1 MTRIRAHKSYPRQP
15 DIGGGDE
22 NHATD
27 KSTPHQALAEKN
39 KTMQIPRTNHIHAQI
54 VDAHPYRISGP
65 TS

>member
-27 KSTPHQALAEKN
+27 KSTPHQALAEK
-39 KTMQIPRTNHIHAQI
+39 K
-54 VDAHPYRISGP
+54 
-65 TS
+65 